1 MVERR
6 ERMSTSSS
14 SFPPSEDEE
23 NEQHFIDME
32 EMSEPPE
39 EHAPVDESMIDEDEV
54 ESASSTETELPPEAQ
69 GEANGG
75 PLGCCLGLTVGL
87 MLSLFLSLIGFG
99 HVAALGLVALTH
111 ADLITNIRIA
121 TGIFAVV
128 GAFAGGYAGWKLG
141 KRIYREYELSP
152 RQKERLAH
160 LEERYRPKKAQ
171 L

>member
-1 MVERR
+1 
-6 ERMSTSSS
+6 MSTSPF
-14 SFPPSEDEE
+14 SFAEGEE
-23 NEQHFIDME
+23 NEQNFRGIE
-32 EMSEPPE
+32 EIPASPDENIPPDKSVIE
-39 EHAPVDESMIDEDEV
+39 EDENQP
-54 ESASSTETELPPEAQ
+54 SASAETELPPEAR

-111 ADLITNIRIA
+111 AALITNIRIA

>member
-1 MVERR
+1 
-6 ERMSTSSS
+6 MSTSP
-14 SFPPSEDEE
+14 FSEGEE
-23 NEQHFIDME
+23 NEQNFIE
-32 EMSEPPE
+32 ERAESPGENIGS
-39 EHAPVDESMIDEDEV
+39 DESQIDEDV
-54 ESASSTETELPPEAQ
+54 LQPLSSAETELPPEAR
-69 GEANGG
+69 GETHGG

-111 ADLITNIRIA
+111 AALITNIRIA

-128 GAFAGGYAGWKLG
+128 GAFAGGYAGWKIG

>member
-1 MVERR
+1 
-6 ERMSTSSS
+6 MSTSP
-14 SFPPSEDEE
+14 FSEGEE
-23 NEQHFIDME
+23 NEQNFIGME
-32 EMSEPPE
+32 ERAESPGENI
-39 EHAPVDESMIDEDEV
+39 ASDESPIDEDEIQPLS
-54 ESASSTETELPPEAQ
+54 SAETELPPEAR

-111 ADLITNIRIA
+111 AALITNIRIA

>member
-1 MVERR
+1 
-6 ERMSTSSS
+6 S
-14 SFPPSEDEE
+14 
-23 NEQHFIDME
+23 
-32 EMSEPPE
+32 
-39 EHAPVDESMIDEDEV
+39 DESPIDEDEIQPLS
-54 ESASSTETELPPEAQ
+54 SAETELPPEAR

-111 ADLITNIRIA
+111 AALITNIRIA

-141 KRIYREYELSP
+141 KR
-152 RQKERLAH
+152 KCVERARLVHARSMCSIVMEPGEH
-160 LEERYRPKKAQ
+160 TVSRAVCPNV
-171 L
+171 